1 MKHSCGLKM
10 IDVDSENV
18 QNVMV
23 FFFFRISLVEDRKI
37 TNLVNP
43 NGWCYCCSSNYF

>member
-23 FFFFRISLVEDRKI
+23 FFFLEFHKLKTEK
-37 TNLVNP
+37 
-43 NGWCYCCSSNYF
+43 